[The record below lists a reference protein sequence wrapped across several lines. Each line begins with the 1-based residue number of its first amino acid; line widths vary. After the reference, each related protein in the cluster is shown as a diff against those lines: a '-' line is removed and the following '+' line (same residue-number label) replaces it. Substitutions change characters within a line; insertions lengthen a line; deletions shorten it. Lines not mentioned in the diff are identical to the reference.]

1 MDQRSA
7 GGIGV
12 SDTVHT
18 RGASPRPA
26 EDLPAGT
33 VVGGYEI
40 EAVAG
45 RGGMGVVY
53 RARDLKL
60 GRTVALKLI
69 GGART
74 EDADRRA
81 QFIRESLTAASIEHP
96 NVLPIYQAGDDDGR
110 LYIAMRFVEG
120 ASLADLMA
128 DAPGGMPP
136 GRVARIVARA
146 ADALDAAHSRRLVH
160 RDVKP
165 GNILIADPDGEEH
178 VYLSDFGLTTGGDAV
193 RGEGWTGTLAYLAPE
208 QIRGETLD
216 PRTDVYALGCVLFHA
231 LTGRAPFAGGDER
244 AVLNAHLEAR
254 PPVPSELVPGLP
266 PALDDVVRRAMAKR
280 PEDRF
285 RTAGEM
291 GRAALAA
298 RYDVALLVAPGDRG
312 AAEPLAAGL
321 LASDVLP
328 LVAVAGEPRA
338 AEGIRASGACAVLV
352 GRSGLGDWARDGLAA
367 ARAVA
372 DRDRA
377 FRLVLVLLPGAPDPG
392 DPALAYM
399 ADQPWVDLRAG
410 AGDAL
415 AAADVVR
422 ALRGADVPAGLPAD
436 EGVAP
441 YRGLEAFREEDAALY
456 FGREQDVARVLERL
470 RASRFVAVIGPS
482 GSGKSS
488 LVQAGLVP
496 ALRRDGAP
504 TAGWRVME
512 VVPGA
517 RPLGALAAQ
526 LAHLPGAAAPSP
538 ADLGADER
546 TLDMAT
552 ARALE
557 GRPAD
562 DRVLLVVDQLEEA
575 FTLCQ
580 DAGERDAFLGNLV
593 YAATIPGGRT
603 VVVVTMRADFYHRLA
618 EHPALRGMVASQ
630 QVLLGPLDARNLRR
644 AIEEPARRCGLELE
658 PGLTRRIL
666 TDVADRP
673 GTLPL
678 MEHVLL
684 EIWQRRRGRML
695 TLEAYADS
703 GGVEGA
709 LARRANAI
717 YGAMP
722 PERQAVARRVLLRL
736 TQPGEGTEDT
746 RRRATR
752 AELVTQP
759 GEEAEVDAVVGALAE
774 ARLLTTGTDE
784 ATGEPVV
791 DVTHEALIR
800 GWPELRGWIN
810 DSREQL
816 RLERRLST
824 AATDWDAGGRDD
836 GQLYR
841 GAPLALWDGRDESD
855 LNELERGFLATS
867 RESVEAER
875 ATRRKRTRIT
885 IAALAAVAAV
895 IAAIAVFAF
904 IQRNDAN
911 DQRDTATSRQL
922 AATSRLQLAADPEVG
937 VLLAQQALRTA
948 NTADAQQALRQAAD
962 ASAIRFALDPGDS
975 PLRDAAFAPGGR
987 RVVTGGDDGSLRF
1000 WTPGG
1005 EATAVPS
1012 EQQSVNAVEVS
1023 PDGRTV
1029 ATAGA
1034 DGTVRLWTA
1043 DGAPLRV
1050 LRGHD
1055 GPVTSL
1061 AYGRR
1066 GAPLVSGGEDGTV
1079 RVWTTGGT
1087 MRVIRASGSAI
1098 QGVAVGPTGLIA
1110 AGGDDQSVRVW
1121 TADGRL
1127 LETLTGPTSAVQDI
1141 AFSPDG
1147 TKLAAG
1153 AGDFTV
1159 RVWQV
1164 GRTEPL
1170 FVRRGTQVGAVQRVE
1185 FSRDGSNIV
1194 TAGDD
1199 ATVRIWSLSGTRLA
1213 TLRGHQGPV
1222 YSARFDANGR
1232 FVVTAGGDGSAR
1244 VWNWR
1249 QGLPLGRVTSAI
1261 DLPSDGGASFA
1272 PGDESIL
1279 SAGID
1284 GSLREWDGAG
1294 GSLVRRLGPVT
1305 TTGFVTAATVSR
1317 DASQFAAAIYGSD
1330 IVVRDVRGVAAPLRL
1345 AAGSQPVWSMDFSDD
1360 GRALLTTGQDGVVRL
1375 WNLASG
1381 RPTVIGRTGGPSYA
1395 ADLSADGTTAVTGG
1409 EDGVV
1414 RTWDVASQRPRAAL
1428 RGHEEAVLE
1437 VELSPDDSRVVS
1449 SSSDRSVR
1457 VWDLTSDR
1465 SLILRGH
1472 QGTTYADFGADGS
1485 RIVSTADDGTR
1496 VWDAVTGV
1504 PILEIPSPDREA
1516 YRATLSDDGT
1526 RIALQTFDGR
1536 IVLLS
1541 CEVCGSIDSVRALAA
1556 HRATRDLTDA
1566 ERQAFP
1572 IGGGA

>member
-40 EAVAG
+40 EVVAG

-128 DAPGGMPP
+128 DAAGGMPP

-208 QIRGETLD
+208 QIRGEPLD

-244 AVLNAHLEAR
+244 AVLDAHLEAR
-254 PPVPSELVPGLP
+254 PPVPSEVVPGLP

-470 RASRFVAVIGPS
+470 RASRFVAVVGPS

-562 DRVLLVVDQLEEA
+562 DRVLLVIDQLEEA

-580 DAGERDAFLGNLV
+580 DAGERAAFLGNLV

-709 LARRANAI
+709 LARRANEV
-717 YGAMP
+717 YGAMSP
-722 PERQAVARRVLLRL
+722 DRQAVARRVLLRL
-736 TQPGEGTEDT
+736 TQPGGGTEDT

-774 ARLLTTGTDE
+774 ARLLTTGTDD
-784 ATGEPVV
+784 ASGEPVV

-816 RLERRLST
+816 LLERRLST
-824 AATDWDAGGRDD
+824 AATDWDGGGRDD

-841 GAPLALWDGRDESD
+841 GTPLAQWDGRDESG
-855 LNELERGFLATS
+855 LNELERGFLGAS
-867 RESVEAER
+867 RERVERER
-875 ATRRKRTRIT
+875 AGRRTRTRIT
-885 IAALAAVAAV
+885 IGALAAVAAV
-895 IAAIAVFAF
+895 IAAIAIFAVV
-904 IQRNDAN
+904 QRNDAN
-911 DQRDTATSRQL
+911 DQRDLATSRQL
-922 AATSRLQLAADPEVG
+922 AGSSALARERDPELATLLGERAYAAAPTVEAEESLRQSVHDSKIRAVLDLSDDVPNTAVLDDPERIAIMSQSGTLRLWDSVRDPRGAAPETVGSIGDGYNVITSTPAGYVTGGPDG
-937 VLLAQQALRTA
+937 VLKLWPGL
-948 NTADAQQALRQAAD
+948 D
-962 ASAIRFALDPGDS
+962 DPGD
-975 PLRDAAFAPGGR
+975 PQRIARVPGQLIDMHAMPGGD
-987 RVVTGGDDGSLRF
+987 RVIAATSEGAFLAGVADGRVQRIATGGAFDAVPDPTQGGYITAGLDGSLQR
-1000 WTPGG
+1000 WSPGSLEPTPITIDGSPWSL
-1005 EATAVPS
+1005 A
-1012 EQQSVNAVEVS
+1012 VS
-1023 PDGRTV
+1023 PDGSLLAV
-1029 ATAGA
+1029 AGQGGFHVLRLGEGDAVAFSVPGDAADVAWSPDGKRLVVGGGDNVVRIYSSTGRLLSVLVGHESSVNPVGFAGPDAVISVGAGGDGEVRRWDASAGVQQQLRGLTLPTSGGIAFDDASRITIVGA
-1034 DGTVRLWTA
+1034 DGSAESWRPGDARARPLLPAIPDAGVSSADARGDLIAVSLQGGRVIVRDRSGADVADVSMPDVQLANGVAVDPRSRRVAMALA
-1043 DGAPLRV
+1043 DGRV
-1050 LRGHD
+1050 DVMDLTPGAKPRTLGTHD
-1055 GPVTSL
+1055 GQAFAVSFSPVDETIASGGIDGTVKVWGGPGDSRTLGTHEGPVTSL
-1061 AYGRR
+1061 A
-1066 GAPLVSGGEDGTV
+1066 
-1079 RVWTTGGT
+1079 
-1087 MRVIRASGSAI
+1087 
-1098 QGVAVGPTGLIA
+1098 
-1110 AGGDDQSVRVW
+1110 
-1121 TADGRL
+1121 
-1127 LETLTGPTSAVQDI
+1127 
-1141 AFSPDG
+1141 FSPDG
-1147 TKLAAG
+1147 RWLA
-1153 AGDFTV
+1153 
-1159 RVWQV
+1159 
-1164 GRTEPL
+1164 
-1170 FVRRGTQVGAVQRVE
+1170 
-1185 FSRDGSNIV
+1185 SGSS
-1194 TAGDD
+1194 DK
-1199 ATVRIWSLSGTRLA
+1199 TVRIW
-1213 TLRGHQGPV
+1213 
-1222 YSARFDANGR
+1222 
-1232 FVVTAGGDGSAR
+1232 
-1244 VWNWR
+1244 
-1249 QGLPLGRVTSAI
+1249 
-1261 DLPSDGGASFA
+1261 
-1272 PGDESIL
+1272 
-1279 SAGID
+1279 
-1284 GSLREWDGAG
+1284 
-1294 GSLVRRLGPVT
+1294 
-1305 TTGFVTAATVSR
+1305 
-1317 DASQFAAAIYGSD
+1317 
-1330 IVVRDVRGVAAPLRL
+1330 
-1345 AAGSQPVWSMDFSDD
+1345 
-1360 GRALLTTGQDGVVRL
+1360 
-1375 WNLASG
+1375 
-1381 RPTVIGRTGGPSYA
+1381 
-1395 ADLSADGTTAVTGG
+1395 DLSDQERPRIIRSSQGAINAVAFPDEDRLVTGG
-1409 EDGVV
+1409 TDGVRV
-1414 RTWDVASQRPRAAL
+1414 IDWRRGVTLLTIPQPAL
-1428 RGHEEAVLE
+1428 
-1437 VELSPDDSRVVS
+1437 
-1449 SSSDRSVR
+1449 
-1457 VWDLTSDR
+1457 
-1465 SLILRGH
+1465 
-1472 QGTTYADFGADGS
+1472 
-1485 RIVSTADDGTR
+1485 
-1496 VWDAVTGV
+1496 AVTSTGEAPAIAWYGPDNV
-1504 PILEIPSPDREA
+1504 VREIECD
-1516 YRATLSDDGT
+1516 
-1526 RIALQTFDGR
+1526 
-1536 IVLLS
+1536 
-1541 CEVCGSIDSVRALAA
+1541 VCGSIGDVEAEAQTRT
-1556 HRATRDLTDA
+1556 TRDLTEA
-1566 ERQAFP
+1566 EMADFHVKN
-1572 IGGGA
+1572 